1 MVGEG
6 RGGIKVK
13 TGLMYE
19 WHVERRQVQQDL
31 GIMHMAGWVL

>member
-1 MVGEG
+1 M
-6 RGGIKVK
+6 K